1 MNKKVLI
8 AAVALVVV
16 GGGAAF
22 AMTRPDKKANDSQA
36 AQQTSAEADSI
47 DNMAFD
53 PLATG
58 DSSFVAI
65 IDTTTDGQTTSGR
78 MEYDK
83 DNDALRFT
91 STSGEETSVLVYTQ
105 DAYYFCQTEDTCYK
119 AALSQS
125 SNSSFD
131 RRLYEYSAEEI
142 AAFRNTAAYQGKQA
156 CPSGSC
162 DTWKV
167 SQDGYET
174 TLYIDAG
181 SKRITQVDGAS
192 ASGTTKIVYE
202 YKDVTVTPPA
212 NAQDLPSLQGIGN

>member
-1 MNKKVLI
+1 MNKKILV
-8 AAVALVVV
+8 AAAALVVV

-22 AMTRPDKKANDSQA
+22 ALTRPDKTNKDQA
-36 AQQTSAEADSI
+36 SQQTSAEDDSTV
-47 DNMAFD
+47 NANFD
-53 PLATG
+53 PLTTG
-58 DSSFVAI
+58 DTSFVAT
-65 IDTTTDGQTTSGR
+65 IDTTNEGQTTTGQ

-83 DNDALRFT
+83 NNDALRFT
-91 STSGEETSVLVYTQ
+91 STSGEEVSVLVYTK
-105 DAYYFCQTEDTCYK
+105 DAYYFCQSEDTCYK

-131 RRLYEYSAEEI
+131 RGLYEYSAEEI
-142 AAFRNTAAYQGKQA
+142 AAFRNTASYQGKRA

-167 SQDGYET
+167 SADGYDT

-181 SKRITQVDGAS
+181 SKRITQVE
-192 ASGTTKIVYE
+192 GTSSTGTSKIVYD

-212 NAQDLPSLQGIGN
+212 NAQELPALQGIGN